1 MRVFISSDIEGTAGI
16 VHWEQVLN
24 GPEYEGGRTLLE
36 NEVNAAIDGAADAGA
51 TSFLVNDAHYLMQNL
66 RPERLHGR
74 ASLVSGKHKP
84 LYMMEGLDGSFDAA
98 FLVSYHGS
106 ISAQTA
112 VLSHT
117 YNPSVVYH
125 AELNGHVVGESGI
138 NALVARHYD
147 VPIALVTG
155 DDATAEE
162 MRAHRTRLR
171 VRRRQALD
179 HALRGREPAPRGR
192 LRADPRGRGAGARA
206 RRADERRPRST
217 CRRRSRCR
225 SRRRTT
231 PSSARG
237 CPASSAPA
245 RAACAS
251 STTSRCGSTARGS
264 RSRRSRADPGAGM
277 SASASRS

>member
-1 MRVFISSDIEGTAGI
+1 VRVFISSDIEGTAGI

-36 NEVNAAIDGAADAGA
+36 NEVNASIDGAADAGA
-51 TSFLVNDAHYLMQNL
+51 TSFVVNDAHYLMQNL

-84 LYMMEGLDGSFDAA
+84 RYMMEGLDGSFDAA

-138 NALVARHYD
+138 NALVARHHG

-162 MRAHRTRLR
+162 MLRIAPHCECVVVKRSITRFAAESLHPEVACER
-171 VRRRQALD
+171 IR
-179 HALRGREPAPRGR
+179 
-192 LRADPRGRGAGARA
+192 AGAARA
-206 RRADERRPRST
+206 LARLPQMAPPAIDLPAALEVQVTTSDYAEMGAWLPNVERVGPRSLRFT
-217 CRRRSRCR
+217 DDEPLRLYQTWVAFTMITRSIREQE
-225 SRRRTT
+225 
-231 PSSARG
+231 
-237 CPASSAPA
+237 
-245 RAACAS
+245 
-251 STTSRCGSTARGS
+251 
-264 RSRRSRADPGAGM
+264 
-277 SASASRS
+277 

>member
-1 MRVFISSDIEGTAGI
+1 MKVFISSDIEGTAGI

-51 TSFLVNDAHYLMQNL
+51 TGFLVNDAHYLMQNL

-74 ASLVSGKHKP
+74 ASLISGKHKP

-112 VLSHT
+112 ILSHT

-138 NALVARHYD
+138 NALVARHYE
-147 VPIALVTG
+147 VPIALITG

-162 MRAHRTRLR
+162 IRPFSP
-171 VRRRQALD
+171 
-179 HALRGREPAPRGR
+179 HAEKGRI
-192 LRADPRGRGAGARA
+192 
-206 RRADERRPRST
+206 
-217 CRRRSRCR
+217 
-225 SRRRTT
+225 
-231 PSSARG
+231 SSAV
-237 CPASSAPA
+237 ASSPM
-245 RAACAS
+245 
-251 STTSRCGSTARGS
+251 TSAIGTS
-264 RSRRSRADPGAGM
+264 
-277 SASASRS
+277 

>member
-36 NEVNAAIDGAADAGA
+36 NEVNAAIDGAGDAGA

-106 ISAQTA
+106 ISAPTA

-162 MRAHRTRLR
+162 MLRIAPRLR

-179 HALRGREPAPRGR
+179 HALRGREPAPGGR
-192 LRADPRGRGAGARA
+192 LRAHPRGRGAR
-206 RRADERRPRST
+206 
-217 CRRRSRCR
+217 
-225 SRRRTT
+225 
-231 PSSARG
+231 
-237 CPASSAPA
+237 A
-245 RAACAS
+245 RAA
-251 STTSRCGSTARGS
+251 
-264 RSRRSRADPGAGM
+264 RRR
-277 SASASRS
+277 

>member
-1 MRVFISSDIEGTAGI
+1 VNVFISSDIEGTAGV

-24 GPEYEGGRTLLE
+24 GPEYEAGRTLLE

-51 TSFLVNDAHYLMQNL
+51 TRFLVNDAHYLMQNL

-106 ISAQTA
+106 ISAETA

-138 NALVARHYD
+138 NALVARHYG

-162 MRAHRTRLR
+162 MLR
-171 VRRRQALD
+171 I
-179 HALRGREPAPRGR
+179 APDCECVVVKRSISR
-192 LRADPRGRGAGARA
+192 FAAESVHPEVACELIRAGAARA
-206 RRADERRPRST
+206 LERVGQMSPPAIDLPATLEVQVTTSDYAELGSWLPNVERTGPRSL
-217 CRRRSRCR
+217 RFVDEEPLRMY
-225 SRRRTT
+225 RTWVAFT
-231 PSSARG
+231 AIT
-237 CPASSAPA
+237 
-245 RAACAS
+245 RAI
-251 STTSRCGSTARGS
+251 REQE
-264 RSRRSRADPGAGM
+264 
-277 SASASRS
+277 

>member
-24 GPEYEGGRTLLE
+24 GPEYEGGRSLLE

-51 TSFLVNDAHYLMQNL
+51 TGFLVNDAHYLMQNL

-74 ASLVSGKHKP
+74 ASLISGKHKP

-112 VLSHT
+112 ILSHT

-138 NALVARHYD
+138 NALVARHYE

-162 MRAHRTRLR
+162 IRPFAPQAECVVVKRSITRFAAESLHPELACER
-171 VRRRQALD
+171 IREGASRALD
-179 HALRGREPAPRGR
+179 RIGQMSPPEIALPATLDVQLTTSDYAELGTW
-192 LRADPRGRGAGARA
+192 LHGI
-206 RRADERRPRST
+206 ERTGPRSLRIVDDQPLRLYKT
-217 CRRRSRCR
+217 WVTLIALTRSIREQE
-225 SRRRTT
+225 
-231 PSSARG
+231 
-237 CPASSAPA
+237 
-245 RAACAS
+245 
-251 STTSRCGSTARGS
+251 
-264 RSRRSRADPGAGM
+264 
-277 SASASRS
+277 